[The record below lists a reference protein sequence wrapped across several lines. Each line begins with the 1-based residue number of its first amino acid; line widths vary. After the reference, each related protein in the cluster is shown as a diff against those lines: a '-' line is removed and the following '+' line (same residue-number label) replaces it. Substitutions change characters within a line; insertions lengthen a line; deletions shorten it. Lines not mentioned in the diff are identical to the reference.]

1 MTFARSVFSTFLP
14 CIEIGVGLGLR
25 HMSSLPS
32 WPWWMCSQECVKQ
45 LPADSSRMLEYL
57 RIASEKWPFLEADL
71 VKNMKNLWSDPKSI
85 YDLFVRCLMLPSSF
99 SPFGHPW
106 WIVVASYCK
115 IVIVQWLSL
124 AGTVAISRIGKKYGE
139 PWFVPP
145 RFYDSN
151 IHPQASSLFLS
162 HSFHL
167 FWPALA
173 RSLCGQGSSE
183 Q

>member
-1 MTFARSVFSTFLP
+1 METWRLHTFARSVFSTFLP

-32 WPWWMCSQECVKQ
+32 WPWWMCSQEWRQTTAGRFVPHVGVFENCLGKV
-45 LPADSSRMLEYL
+45 AISGSWSSSKKIW
-57 RIASEKWPFLEADL
+57 RIYEVIPSRFT
-71 VKNMKNLWSDPKSI
+71 I
-85 YDLFVRCLMLPSSF
+85 CLFCCCLMLPSSF

-151 IHPQASSLFLS
+151 IM
-162 HSFHL
+162 
-167 FWPALA
+167 
-173 RSLCGQGSSE
+173 
-183 Q
+183 